1 MPLQTKSDTATY
13 RRDFDGAVRRVVYDT
28 SARPNRLRLEEPI
41 CAKIINAPR
50 YVMRITPIDPYR
62 VGVAT
67 AQARPYYTFTKWL
80 RDIGAD
86 FDVLEPL
93 EMSGYGGHIMLTT
106 RREAPPVCRCALL
119 FPDELERGS
128 AVALSLLLRRCGVF
142 GDDLVVGIDPGQR
155 LGLAVSYAG
164 REVETALFTST
175 RALVAHVSDLLA
187 GIEASS
193 YTIRVGDGEM
203 VSAAYVCGA
212 LAAADL
218 PPFRLEFVNEA
229 GTSPRGRNCNRRG
242 KRDML
247 AARTIAQ
254 TGCGLHATVG

>member
-1 MPLQTKSDTATY
+1 
-13 RRDFDGAVRRVVYDT
+13 
-28 SARPNRLRLEEPI
+28 
-41 CAKIINAPR
+41 
-50 YVMRITPIDPYR
+50 MRITPIDPYR

-80 RDIGAD
+80 REMGAD
-86 FDVLEPL
+86 FDVLEPRQ
-93 EMSGYGGHIMLTT
+93 MSVYGGHVVLTT
-106 RREAPPVCRCALL
+106 RPEAPTSCRCALL
-119 FPDELERGS
+119 FCDELERGS
-128 AVALSLLLRRCGVF
+128 TVALSVLLRRCGVF
-142 GDDLVVGIDPGQR
+142 GDDLVMGIDPGQR

-175 RALVAHVSDLLA
+175 RALVDHVSDLLA

-193 YTIRVGDGEM
+193 YTIRVGNGEM
-203 VSAAYVCGA
+203 VSAARVCGA

-218 PPFRLEFVNEA
+218 PRFRLEFVNEE

-247 AARTIAQ
+247 AARAIAE
-254 TGCGLHATVG
+254 TGCGLHAMAG